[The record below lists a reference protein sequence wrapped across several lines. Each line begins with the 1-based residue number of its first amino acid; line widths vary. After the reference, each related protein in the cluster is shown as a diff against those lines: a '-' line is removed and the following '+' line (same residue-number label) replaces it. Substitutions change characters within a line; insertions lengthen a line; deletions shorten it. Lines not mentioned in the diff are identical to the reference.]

1 MIIAQFRAAGRVR
14 RKARSELQESNLPA
28 GAHCCEGA
36 WAIIVPAAVPS
47 TEFEEERYST
57 VIAGSPMRPSTVT
70 PHCESPH
77 SVWRVAPSGSVMVT
91 RSFTAPGGCW
101 VAMLTRRVCGAS
113 GPPTR

>member
-1 MIIAQFRAAGRVR
+1 MIMRNSAPLVGCAAKRGASCQV
-14 RKARSELQESNLPA
+14 ESP
-28 GAHCCEGA
+28 GSAHCCEGA

-91 RSFTAPGGCW
+91 RSFTVPGGCW